1 MNAVALSKRKKIR
14 NKIGSKQIQYWMMCI
29 IPVLLV
35 FIFSYVPM
43 FGIIIAFKDYRYDLG
58 IFGSQWIGFGNFKFF
73 LQSNDFIK
81 ITWNTLY
88 MNFLFIIFGIIA
100 ALAVAILFYYI
111 HSRKVVKTFQTIFI
125 TPHFLSYVVVGYM
138 VYAILQPQY
147 GVMNSLLTK
156 VGISPV
162 DWYSAPK
169 AWPAILLIA
178 SVWKNVGMDSVIYY
192 AALMGI
198 DSTLFDAAAVDGAG
212 DWKIIKHIIKLKEK
226 KYRKEYN
233 EYIIEGAK
241 IVQEAIQEKV
251 KIKQIII
258 SENAINTDL
267 ILNHLK
273 EELQKINYIIVPSNI
288 FKLISEVEKPQGV
301 LAIIE
306 KEKQEENIDVNQDI
320 ILALDDI
327 QDPGNLGT
335 IIRTADSVGL
345 NQILISKGT
354 IDPYNPKV
362 IRSTMGAIFRVKI
375 IECENLGQTLKNIQ
389 KNNYQIVVTDLNTD
403 KSIYD
408 IKLQKNVIIIGNEA
422 NGVSEEI
429 KNMADTRAIIPMFGK
444 TESLNASIATGV
456 ILYEY
461 VRQKLQEK

>member
-1 MNAVALSKRKKIR
+1 MQQITSKE
-14 NKIGSKQIQYWMMCI
+14 N
-29 IPVLLV
+29 
-35 FIFSYVPM
+35 
-43 FGIIIAFKDYRYDLG
+43 
-58 IFGSQWIGFGNFKFF
+58 
-73 LQSNDFIK
+73 
-81 ITWNTLY
+81 
-88 MNFLFIIFGIIA
+88 
-100 ALAVAILFYYI
+100 
-111 HSRKVVKTFQTIFI
+111 
-125 TPHFLSYVVVGYM
+125 
-138 VYAILQPQY
+138 
-147 GVMNSLLTK
+147 
-156 VGISPV
+156 
-162 DWYSAPK
+162 
-169 AWPAILLIA
+169 
-178 SVWKNVGMDSVIYY
+178 
-192 AALMGI
+192 
-198 DSTLFDAAAVDGAG
+198 
-212 DWKIIKHIIKLKEK
+212 KIIKHIIKLKEK

-241 IVQEAIQEKV
+241 IVQEAIQEKA

-267 ILNHLK
+267 MQNHLK
-273 EELQKINYIIVPSNI
+273 EELQKIDYIQVPSKI
-288 FKLISEVEKPQGV
+288 FKLISEVEKPQGI

-320 ILALDDI
+320 ILALDDL

-345 NQILISKGT
+345 KQILISKGT
-354 IDPYNPKV
+354 TEAYNPKV

-375 IECENLGQTLKNIQ
+375 IECENLKETLKRLQ
-389 KNNYQIVVTDLNTD
+389 KNNFKIMVTDLNTD

-408 IKLQKNVIIIGNEA
+408 IKLQKKVIIIGNEA

-429 KNMADTRAIIPMFGK
+429 KNIADTRAIIPMFGK

>member
-1 MNAVALSKRKKIR
+1 MQQITSKE
-14 NKIGSKQIQYWMMCI
+14 NK
-29 IPVLLV
+29 L
-35 FIFSYVPM
+35 
-43 FGIIIAFKDYRYDLG
+43 
-58 IFGSQWIGFGNFKFF
+58 
-73 LQSNDFIK
+73 
-81 ITWNTLY
+81 
-88 MNFLFIIFGIIA
+88 
-100 ALAVAILFYYI
+100 
-111 HSRKVVKTFQTIFI
+111 
-125 TPHFLSYVVVGYM
+125 
-138 VYAILQPQY
+138 
-147 GVMNSLLTK
+147 
-156 VGISPV
+156 
-162 DWYSAPK
+162 
-169 AWPAILLIA
+169 
-178 SVWKNVGMDSVIYY
+178 
-192 AALMGI
+192 
-198 DSTLFDAAAVDGAG
+198 
-212 DWKIIKHIIKLKEK
+212 IKHIIKLKEK

-273 EELQKINYIIVPSNI
+273 EELQKINYIKVPSNI

-320 ILALDDI
+320 ILALDDL

-345 NQILISKGT
+345 KQILISKGT
-354 IDPYNPKV
+354 TEAYNPKV

-375 IECENLGQTLKNIQ
+375 IECENLKETLKKLQ
-389 KNNYQIVVTDLNTD
+389 KNNFKIMVTDLNID